1 MAKLKNVEK
10 KIWETE
16 GFDVRF
22 MYKGK
27 DVRGDKQGIPQ
38 CTGKNHSRNDMTV
51 AKWKEKFKQ
60 QYPGYDVE
68 VLDGNGDVVQ
78 GRTQLSTLRDTYSED
93 E

>member
-1 MAKLKNVEK
+1 VAKLKNVEK

-22 MYKGK
+22 TYKGK

-38 CTGKNHSRNDMTV
+38 WAGKNHSRNDMTV
-51 AKWKEKFKQ
+51 ARWKEKFKQ